1 LFITDQDVLKLGQVE
16 QKVDQAIQARRAVSN
31 IKAHPVRKDKAP
43 GDSAETDRRVRRTRA
58 LLHTSL
64 IELILRKGYNHITV
78 QDILDEADVGRSTFY
93 AHYRSKDDLLV
104 GGWEEFRTA
113 VAGQFQPTG
122 EGDRLLAPTLALFRH
137 VDEHR
142 HLYQAMVGRQG
153 SELVERSMRQLLSE
167 MVANQIRS
175 QLQVA
180 LGVVGQEGSERDEGR
195 LELAVQFLVGG
206 LIGLLTW
213 WLDSEAPY
221 TAEEMHSRF
230 LRLGTPGI
238 EVFLRDPRR

>member
-1 LFITDQDVLKLGQVE
+1 VK
-16 QKVDQAIQARRAVSN
+16 AR
-31 IKAHPVRKDKAP
+31 PVRNDRAP
-43 GDSAETDRRVRRTRA
+43 GAPAETDRRVRRTRA

-64 IELILRKGYNHITV
+64 IELILKKGYNRITV

-104 GGWEEFRTA
+104 GGWEEFRAA
-113 VAGQFQPTG
+113 VAGQFQPSG

-137 VDEHR
+137 VEDHR
-142 HLYQAMVGRQG
+142 HLYRAMVGGQG

-167 MVANQIRS
+167 MVADQIRS

-180 LGVVGQEGSERDEGR
+180 LGVMGQKSSERDEGR

-213 WLDSEAPY
+213 WLDNEAPY
-221 TAEEMHSRF
+221 TADEMHARF
-230 LRLGTPGI
+230 QRLGTPGI